1 MPMSNEMQDTC
12 LSFSFFL
19 IISPVNSGTG
29 YVLKYK
35 VYLVVFWLLDLKKVM
50 KCPWKWPAL
59 GRTWVL
65 AVTAWEMWCNQPLHS
80 LVSVS
85 SLPDM
90 GGEFSGLQHLGVL
103 KPVTCWALAE
113 VCWEWWCRRW
123 RGCDSPKA
131 PYTPLTVTYLRN
143 MWCVLLI

>member
-50 KCPWKWPAL
+50 KCP
-59 GRTWVL
+59 
-65 AVTAWEMWCNQPLHS
+65 
-80 LVSVS
+80 
-85 SLPDM
+85 
-90 GGEFSGLQHLGVL
+90 
-103 KPVTCWALAE
+103 
-113 VCWEWWCRRW
+113 
-123 RGCDSPKA
+123 
-131 PYTPLTVTYLRN
+131 
-143 MWCVLLI
+143 